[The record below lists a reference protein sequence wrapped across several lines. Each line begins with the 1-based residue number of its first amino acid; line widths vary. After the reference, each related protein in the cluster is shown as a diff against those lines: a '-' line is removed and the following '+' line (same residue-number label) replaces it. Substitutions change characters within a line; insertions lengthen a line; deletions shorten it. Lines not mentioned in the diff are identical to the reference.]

1 MRPLPLALVLGGARS
16 SRPGFASFP
25 EALDILTVV
34 PPRSVVV
41 GADGPISGVRANLL
55 AAAFQ
60 AGEIALRTVKPGVRN
75 WEVTEAVK
83 ALVKEYEASGVK
95 GVEGT
100 LSHQFLQNNLEAK
113 KGLVAFPTA
122 SQRGDSDNTYNL
134 EEGEVYGLNILVT
147 DGERSVRP
155 ALPLSLRRSTPA
167 RPPRGRPSSE
177 RSRA

>member
-1 MRPLPLALVLGGARS
+1 M
-16 SRPGFASFP
+16 
-25 EALDILTVV
+25 
-34 PPRSVVV
+34 
-41 GADGPISGVRANLL
+41 
-55 AAAFQ
+55 
-60 AGEIALRTVKPGVRN
+60 RN

-83 ALVKEYEASGVK
+83 SLLKEYEATGVK

-122 SQRGDSDNTYNL
+122 SQRSDSDNAYNL

-155 ALPLSLRRSTPA
+155 AAFSLLLLAVARAFSRLSRCTTP
-167 RPPRGRPSSE
+167 SCLE
-177 RSRA
+177 RD